1 MLKQEVEPG
10 IPTADTGAHDET
22 SIRELIERW
31 AAAIRAR
38 DVNRVVTHA
47 SPDTAI
53 FDVRDEVL
61 TWGNAAYRKSW
72 DSFLAS
78 NADAVALDVDELDIT
93 AGVDVAFCH
102 ALIYCANA
110 AAGGLRWKLAVRLTI
125 GLRKIDGRWT
135 VVHEHHSVPNSSLE
149 IPRPS
154 ELPA

>member
-1 MLKQEVEPG
+1 MMLTQAVEPG

-38 DVNRVVTHA
+38 DATRVVTHT

-53 FDVRDEVL
+53 FGVRDEVL

-78 NADAVALDVDELDIT
+78 NAEAVALDVDELSIT

-110 AAGGLRWKLAVRLTI
+110 APGGLRWKLALRLTI
-125 GLRKIDGRWT
+125 GLRKVDERWI
-135 VVHEHHSVPNSSLE
+135 VVHEHHSVPNRLLE
-149 IPRPS
+149 LSAQVAP
-154 ELPA
+154 